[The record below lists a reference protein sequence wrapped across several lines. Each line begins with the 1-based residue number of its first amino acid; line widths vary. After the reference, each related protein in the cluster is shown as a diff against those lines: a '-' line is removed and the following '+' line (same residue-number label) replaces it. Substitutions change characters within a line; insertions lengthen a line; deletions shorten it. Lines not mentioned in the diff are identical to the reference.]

1 MARSETLRSLLRAW
15 AANDDAA
22 FLGAAQ
28 GLIDDERRKGH
39 ALLADGL
46 EASLRDPRRPGG
58 PGTLALRPVPKG
70 RDERPLLT
78 LTKPRRELDD
88 LVLSASAQE
97 LIDGFLR
104 EHHHRGLLTAHAL
117 KPRQRLLLVGL
128 PGSGKTATAHA
139 IAADLSLPV
148 AVASLPAL
156 TSSYLGETARNVE
169 AIVRFAESS
178 PCLLLLDE
186 FDALA
191 TERATPGDH
200 GELRRVVATVL
211 QLLEELRGESVIV
224 ATSNHASMLDTAV
237 WRRFD
242 EVITFEQPDQKSIQA
257 LLKLKTR
264 GVDQSFDFRKWSAKF
279 RGASGAD
286 IEMVCNDAVRL
297 AVLEGT
303 ERLSDAH
310 LAEAYARLAHRQRL
324 LQIGKGHDE
333 HQRPTN

>member
-1 MARSETLRSLLRAW
+1 MARSETLRTLLRAW
-15 AANDDAA
+15 AAGDDSA

-58 PGTLALRPVPKG
+58 PGVLALRPVPKG
-70 RDERPLLT
+70 RDDRPLLA
-78 LTKPRRELDD
+78 LGKPRRDLED
-88 LVLSASAQE
+88 LVLPTAARDLLE
-97 LIDGFLR
+97 GFLR
-104 EHHHRGLLTAHAL
+104 EHHHRGLLAAHAV
-117 KPRQRLLLVGL
+117 KPRQKLLLVGP
-128 PGSGKTATAHA
+128 PGSGKTITAHA

-156 TSSYLGETARNVE
+156 TSSFLGETARNIE
-169 AIVRFAESS
+169 AVIRFAESS

-191 TERATPGDH
+191 TERSTPGDH

-211 QLLEELRGESVIV
+211 QLLEDVRGESIVV
-224 ATSNHASMLDTAV
+224 ATSNHAAMLDSAV

-242 EVITFEQPDQKSIQA
+242 EVITFAHPDANGVQS

-264 GVDQSFDFRKWSAKF
+264 GVDQSFDLRRWTTKF
-279 RGASGAD
+279 KGASAAD
-286 IEMVCNDAVRL
+286 IETVCNDAIRL
-297 AVLEGT
+297 AILDGT
-303 ERLSDAH
+303 ERVTDDH
-310 LAEAYARLAHRQRL
+310 LNEAFARLSHRLDL
-324 LQIGKGHDE
+324 LQGSNDIP
-333 HQRPTN
+333 R

>member
-1 MARSETLRSLLRAW
+1 MARSETLRTLLRAW
-15 AANDDAA
+15 ASGDDAA

-28 GLIDDERRKGH
+28 GLVEEERRKGH

-58 PGTLALRPVPKG
+58 PGALALRPVPKG
-70 RDERPLLT
+70 RDDRPLLT
-78 LTKPRRELDD
+78 LGKPRRDLDD
-88 LVLSASAQE
+88 LVLPKAVQE
-97 LIDGFLR
+97 LIEGFLH
-104 EHHHRGLLTAHAL
+104 EHHHRGLLSAHAL
-117 KPRQRLLLVGL
+117 KPRQKILLVGP

-156 TSSYLGETARNVE
+156 TSSFLGETARNVE
-169 AIVRFAESS
+169 AVIRFAESS

-191 TERATPGDH
+191 TERSTPGDH

-211 QLLEELRGESVIV
+211 QLLEEVRGESIV
-224 ATSNHASMLDTAV
+224 AATSNHAAMLDSAV

-242 EVITFEQPDQKSIQA
+242 EVVTFAHPDSRAVQQ

-264 GVDQSFDFRKWSAKF
+264 GVDQNFDARKWSTKF
-279 RGASGAD
+279 KGASAAD
-286 IEMVCNDAVRL
+286 IETVCNDAVRL
-297 AVLEGT
+297 AVLDGT
-303 ERLSDAH
+303 ERLADGH
-310 LAEAYARLAHRQRL
+310 LAAAFTRLSHRQDL
-324 LQIGKGHDE
+324 LQHGKETD
-333 HQRPTN
+333 T